1 MKKSTIIIY
10 VLVLVLAVFAGT
22 FVQKNIDQN
31 KTVTIVAEP
40 QQAPIEK
47 MGYPELASLV
57 MLREFVDYPVYKK
70 VILPKVEKLLAKENA
85 TKEDYA
91 QFEKEVRQELSAQGI
106 EVDKLVHEYLRKE
119 PIKESFKDSW
129 QKFTDDAAK
138 MGKDVQK
145 EMNNFMNE
153 LNKQFNSEEPKK
165 ETTNSNQNNQV
176 VM

>member
-10 VLVLVLAVFAGT
+10 ALVLVLAVFAGT

-40 QQAPIEK
+40 KPEKQSEK

-57 MLREFVDYPVYKK
+57 MLREFVEYPVYKK
-70 VILPKVEKLLAKENA
+70 VILPKVEKLLSKENA
-85 TKEDYA
+85 TKEEYA
-91 QFEKEVRQELSAQGI
+91 QFEKEVQQELSAQGI
-106 EVDKLVHEYLRKE
+106 HIEKLVHEYLRKE
-119 PIKESFKDSW
+119 PLKESFKDTW

-145 EMNNFMNE
+145 EMSNFMEE
-153 LNKQFNSEEPKK
+153 LNKQFNSDEPKK
-165 ETTNSNQNNQV
+165 ETQNQNNQV

>member
-40 QQAPIEK
+40 KQETKPEK

-91 QFEKEVRQELSAQGI
+91 QFEQEIRQELAAQGI
-106 EVDKLVHEYLRKE
+106 HVEKLVHEYLLKE
-119 PIKESFKDSW
+119 PLKEFFKDTW

-145 EMNNFMNE
+145 EMNNFMDE

-165 ETTNSNQNNQV
+165 ETQNNQV
-176 VM
+176 EM